1 MLGVNVNRLGVG
13 LYVLVGLLAGFVGI
27 ATASRFN
34 ASSPMAVDG
43 MTMRLI
49 AASVLGG
56 CGLGGGQGSII
67 GGVLG
72 LLSLNILGNAII
84 MLGMSPYWQK
94 AFLGVVLLTA
104 VLAERAKI
112 QKRRAKKCSNGLDGV
127 CV

>member
-1 MLGVNVNRLGVG
+1 MLISRTAIVRSR
-13 LYVLVGLLAGFVGI
+13 
-27 ATASRFN
+27 ATIPLSAR
-34 ASSPMAVDG
+34 ATSSAV
-43 MTMRLI
+43 I

-84 MLGMSPYWQK
+84 LLGMSPYWQK
-94 AFLGVVLLTA
+94 AFLGGVLLAA
-104 VLAERAKI
+104 VLLERTKI
-112 QKRRAKKCSNGLDGV
+112 QKRRSRKCSSGLGGA